1 VFSHPRHNS
10 CFRQLGEDFARRTGQ
25 FLEGG
30 TKMRTQQ
37 QAPRD
42 LSRADIEQLL
52 QPETARDERRS
63 LVRRL
68 VAQAARNPRPTADF
82 AGEAQTAD
90 YDAALHKAFEATRKR
105 QERLRQERRDAG
117 RLWDL
122 LESQS
127 PARRRIR
134 VGNDRRFQTCGFY
147 ECLLERSQSLLDR
160 SPQEALEAAELA
172 LAAARGLSAEAY
184 GEASVRDFQGAALV
198 ALATARRVA
207 GDLAGAGKA
216 LDQAAATL
224 TRGSGDPLE
233 TAELESARAALLRDL
248 GQPEEAERAGRKALR
263 LAHRAGGP
271 KRPFPP
277 REVEEAEPQRGE
289 RRVSI
294 SGFRP
299 RRH

>member
-1 VFSHPRHNS
+1 M
-10 CFRQLGEDFARRTGQ
+10 Q
-25 FLEGG
+25 
-30 TKMRTQQ
+30 TQQ

-42 LSRADIEQLL
+42 LSRADLEKLL
-52 QPETARDERRS
+52 QSETARDERRS

-82 AGEAQTAD
+82 AGEAPSAAD
-90 YDAALHKAFEATRKR
+90 YDEPLHKAFEATRKK
-105 QERLRQERRDAG
+105 QERFRQERRDAG

-134 VGNDRRFQTCGFY
+134 VANDRRFQTCGFY

-172 LAAARGLSAEAY
+172 LAAARGLSVEAY

-198 ALATARRVA
+198 ALTTARRVA

-216 LDQAAATL
+216 LDLAAATL
-224 TRGSGDPLE
+224 ATGSGDPLE

-248 GQPEEAERAGRKALR
+248 GNPEEAERAGRKALR

-277 REVEEAEPQRGE
+277 REMEEAEPQRAA

>member
-1 VFSHPRHNS
+1 MM
-10 CFRQLGEDFARRTGQ
+10 QI
-25 FLEGG
+25 
-30 TKMRTQQ
+30 QQ
-37 QAPRD
+37 QAQRE
-42 LSRADIEQLL
+42 LSWADIETLI
-52 QPETARDERRS
+52 QPDTAPDERRT

-68 VAQAARNPRPTADF
+68 VAQAARNPRRPAPGIDG
-82 AGEAQTAD
+82 ALLPAAD
-90 YDAALHKAFEATRKR
+90 YDEALRKAFEATRKK
-105 QERLRQERRDAG
+105 QERLRQERHDAG
-117 RLWDL
+117 RLWAL
-122 LESQS
+122 LDSQS

-134 VGNDRRFQTCGFY
+134 VANDRRFQTCGFY

-160 SPQEALEAAELA
+160 APQEALEAAELA
-172 LAAARGLSAEAY
+172 LTAARGLSAAVY
-184 GEASVRDFQGAALV
+184 GETSVRDFQGAAQIAV
-198 ALATARRVA
+198 GTARRVA
-207 GDLAGAGKA
+207 GDLAGAGMA

-224 TRGSGDPLE
+224 ATGSGDPLE

-248 GQPEEAERAGRKALR
+248 GYPEDAERAGRRALR

-277 REVEEAEPQRGE
+277 RELEEPEPQRSA

>member
-1 VFSHPRHNS
+1 M
-10 CFRQLGEDFARRTGQ
+10 QIE
-25 FLEGG
+25 
-30 TKMRTQQ
+30 Q
-37 QAPRD
+37 QAQRD
-42 LSRADIEQLL
+42 LSWADIEILTQAEAA
-52 QPETARDERRS
+52 PEERRTV
-63 LVRRL
+63 VRRL
-68 VAQAARNPRPTADF
+68 VAQAARNSRALGADGVERPTAAHEAAYDEAIHRAF
-82 AGEAQTAD
+82 A
-90 YDAALHKAFEATRKR
+90 ATRKKE
-105 QERLRQERRDAG
+105 ERLRQERRDAG

-122 LESQS
+122 LESEA

-134 VGNDRRFQTCGFY
+134 VTNDRRFHTCGFY
-147 ECLLERSQSLLDR
+147 ECLLERSQRLLDP
-160 SPQEALEAAELA
+160 SPQEAVEAAELA
-172 LAAARGLSAEAY
+172 LSAARGLPPGVY
-184 GEASVRDFQGAALV
+184 GEASVHDFQAAALV
-198 ALATARRVA
+198 AVGTARRVA

-224 TRGSGDPLE
+224 ATASGDPLE

-248 GQPEEAERAGRKALR
+248 GYPEDAERAGRRAVL

-277 REVEEAEPQRGE
+277 RELEESEPQRSA